1 MERNLAARIDEAHAK
16 LRRTADADRLRQVG
30 PQEEVDA
37 ELRALQEEAALAT
50 PDIRSRIE
58 HRASSIEQRLG
69 ELRHDLDERASM
81 LARAY
86 ELTQEALHP

>member
-1 MERNLAARIDEAHAK
+1 MPWRKNLASRIDEARLK

-30 PQEEVDA
+30 AQEEVDA

-50 PDIRSRIE
+50 PDVRSR
-58 HRASSIEQRLG
+58 IEQRLG
-69 ELRHDLDERASM
+69 ELRHDVGERASM

-86 ELTQEALHP
+86 ELTQDALHA